1 MHLQWWSILPFAAM
15 LASIAVLPLVPATSH
30 WWEKRSSQLT
40 VALVLGLPVAVW
52 MWVAGGWQVVFAS
65 VVEYVQFI
73 MLLLALFV
81 VSGGIFLKGDIQA
94 TPRTNTVFLAI
105 GGVLASFVGT
115 TGAAMLL
122 IRPLLNTNAERRYRM
137 HTVLFTIFVVAN
149 CGGLLTPLGDPPL
162 FLGFLRGVPF
172 TWTFHLVPEWAFVN
186 GMLLVS
192 YYALDRWFYAQEPA
206 SAVRED
212 RSEVEPLG
220 LRGASNLI
228 WFAII
233 IAAVAFAPSID
244 AEAIEAGQA
253 SLTDWIPTR
262 EIIMAVA
269 AFGSYKLGNRRVRF
283 EDNQF
288 EWGPIAEVAT
298 LFIGIFL
305 TMIPALHYL
314 DEIAGKLPL
323 NEITFFILTGGL
335 SSVLDNAPT
344 YVTFFEM
351 AGQISHPGGATV
363 AGVPEL
369 YLVSISLGAVL
380 CGAITYIGNGP
391 NFMVKSVAESRGVQM
406 PSFGA
411 YVAKS
416 FTHLVPVLAAMVCL
430 FIAQPVWAKALGGV
444 IVLALLANDAR
455 LIVQA
460 RRLALQDA

>member
-1 MHLQWWSILPFAAM
+1 
-15 LASIAVLPLVPATSH
+15 
-30 WWEKRSSQLT
+30 
-40 VALVLGLPVAVW
+40 
-52 MWVAGGWQVVFAS
+52 
-65 VVEYVQFI
+65 
-73 MLLLALFV
+73 
-81 VSGGIFLKGDIQA
+81 
-94 TPRTNTVFLAI
+94 
-105 GGVLASFVGT
+105 
-115 TGAAMLL
+115 
-122 IRPLLNTNAERRYRM
+122 M

-186 GMLLVS
+186 GVLLVS

-244 AEAIEAGQA
+244 AEAIEAGHA

-269 AFGSYKLGNRRVRF
+269 AFGSYKFGNRRVRF

-288 EWGPIAEVAT
+288 EWGPIVEVAT

-323 NEITFFILTGGL
+323 NEITFFIFTGGL
-335 SSVLDNAPT
+335 SSMLDNAPT

-351 AGQISHPGGATV
+351 AGQVSHPGGATV

-391 NFMVKSVAESRGVQM
+391 NFMVKSVAESRGVEM

-460 RRLALQDA
+460 RRLDLQDA